1 MSKPTIMYHNTET
14 NEIIEREMNAEEL
27 AQYKKDLEEVAA
39 KAQIA
44 QAKADAK
51 ANVEAKL
58 ATLGLTPDD
67 LKVLGL

>member
-67 LKVLGL
+67 LKALGL

>member
-1 MSKPTIMYHNTET
+1 MNKPTIMYHNTET

-67 LKVLGL
+67 LKALGL